1 MWDQVERRVGDRR
14 QGERRTG
21 ERAGAGRR
29 QGDRRMGLAGTT
41 VLAAAMG
48 VGAASSADAQIYTRK
63 NANGVVEA
71 TNMPDAADFRLTY
84 IGKGTLIHSAGFR
97 LRPNYNGEFNQHIEA
112 AAALHGVSVE
122 LVRAVIQ
129 VESEFDPLA
138 RSSKGAQGLMQLM
151 PDTARRLGVA
161 NAFDARQNIFGGTRY
176 LRQLLDMFQGDVYLA
191 TAAYNAGENA
201 VVRYKGVPPYRET
214 RGYVQKIQSLLSGF
228 TSALMPPVQAA
239 SFFTPTTGGLEAA
252 VASIRASGATVARRT
267 APAPV
272 KGGKVTPARPRVF
285 YKWTDAGGI
294 VHVGQTP
301 PSEGTVYTMIR
312 ALD

>member
-14 QGERRTG
+14 RGERRTG

-48 VGAASSADAQIYTRK
+48 MGAASSADAQIYTRK

-151 PDTARRLGVA
+151 PETAEEMGVSNPLEPA
-161 NAFDARQNIFGGTRY
+161 QNVRGGTSY
-176 LRQLLDMFQGDVYLA
+176 LRSMIDRYGDLGRA
-191 TAAYNAGENA
+191 LAAYNAGPTA
-201 VVRYKGVPPYRET
+201 VDRYGGIPPFQET
-214 RGYVQKIQSLLSGF
+214 RDYVDRVLAYYRRYHGDF
-228 TSALMPPVQAA
+228 
-239 SFFTPTTGGLEAA
+239 
-252 VASIRASGATVARRT
+252 AR
-267 APAPV
+267 
-272 KGGKVTPARPRVF
+272 
-285 YKWTDAGGI
+285 
-294 VHVGQTP
+294 
-301 PSEGTVYTMIR
+301 
-312 ALD
+312 